1 MDSNAFTNVV
11 AAFGK
16 LKASRRD
23 RSVSRSC
30 FWRICTTV
38 LPSSIHSF
46 VLFRIPARQD
56 RSAAVEI
63 GFDHRRRRRRR
74 QPAAINQS
82 INQAINQSSDQSIK
96 ISINIG
102 TP

>member
-1 MDSNAFTNVV
+1 VYVCVDSFTNVV

-30 FWRICTTV
+30 FWCICTSTASV
-38 LPSSIHSF
+38 DHSF

-63 GFDHRRRRRRR
+63 GLTIVVVVVAVVN
-74 QPAAINQS
+74 QQQS
-82 INQAINQSSDQSIK
+82 INQVINRSINQAQAINRSIH
-96 ISINIG
+96 
-102 TP
+102 PP